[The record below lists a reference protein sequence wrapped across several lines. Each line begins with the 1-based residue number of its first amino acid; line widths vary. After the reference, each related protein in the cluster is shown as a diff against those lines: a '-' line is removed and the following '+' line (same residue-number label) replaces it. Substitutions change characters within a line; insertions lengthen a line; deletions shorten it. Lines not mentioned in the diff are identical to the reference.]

1 MKQKLLYLL
10 ILISFSA
17 CSYTERCEVKS
28 PIDQRTLVFEWV
40 NSLNPNR
47 KGHIKIFEKGDRS
60 SFVAIR
66 PIMDFPINIY
76 WGDTIKVRGSVL
88 VSQPE
93 NQKNINWKFDY
104 SLSEQAEVL
113 RDTTKWKHYLLS
125 KIQNGDYK

>member
-17 CSYTERCEVKS
+17 CSYRETCEVKS
-28 PIDQRTLVFEWV
+28 PIDQRILVFEWL

-47 KGHIKIFEKGDRS
+47 KGYIKIFQKGDRS

-76 WGDTIKVRGSVL
+76 WGDTIKVRGSIL

-93 NQKNINWKFDY
+93 NQKNINWQFDY